1 MTDLKDVNSPTSE
14 AHKAS
19 VEEAETWATKSVVVF
34 RAMLAELLCT
44 TIFMFVVTA
53 TGVEYSRTIELGG
66 LDYAHDSTIA
76 GVSSMLIAVGVI
88 YSFADVSGA
97 HFNPAV
103 TFATV
108 VSFKNSILKGVL
120 YIIAQLLGSVFA
132 ALLLA
137 TMYPEGIKVV
147 KASAVKRDVDVSLGQ
162 AFLLEL
168 LLTFIF
174 VYVVFATAFDNAENV
189 TVTTGTKGQASV
201 SRKLVRYSTTAAT
214 KSGFAPIAIGCTLG
228 ACVFASDAISGGGFN
243 PARVFGFALVGD
255 VWDQHW
261 LYWIAHFLGAAMA
274 SYVQKLFSKPHQ
286 MPQVHDFGTFLK
298 WFFYLDEV
306 PALTVGEFLRT
317 WAWG

>member
-1 MTDLKDVNSPTSE
+1 MTENKDVNKE
-14 AHKAS
+14 Q
-19 VEEAETWATKSVVVF
+19 EEAETWETKSVTVA
-34 RAMLAELLCT
+34 RAVLAELLCT

-53 TGVEYSRTIELGG
+53 TGVEYARTVDLAHAENI
-66 LDYAHDSTIA
+66 HDSTIA
-76 GVSSMLIAVGVI
+76 GISSMLIAVGII

-108 VSFKNSILKGVL
+108 VSFKNSIVKGIL
-120 YIIAQLLGSVFA
+120 YIIAQLIGSVLA

-137 TMYPEGIKVV
+137 TMYPEGLKVV
-147 KASAVKRDVDVSLGQ
+147 KSVAVKKDPDVTTGQ
-162 AFLLEL
+162 AFFLEM

-174 VYVVFATAFDNAENV
+174 VYVIFATAFDSAENV
-189 TVTTGTKGQASV
+189 TVTTGSKGQASV

-214 KSGFAPIAIGCTLG
+214 KSGFAPIAIACTLG

-255 VWDQHW
+255 VWNQHW
-261 LYWIAHFLGAAMA
+261 LYWTAHFLGAAMA

-286 MPQVHDFGTFLK
+286 VPQVHDLGTLLK

-306 PALTVGEFLRT
+306 PALTVQEFLKT
-317 WAWG
+317 WVWG

>member
-1 MTDLKDVNSPTSE
+1 MSE
-14 AHKAS
+14 NNEGAS
-19 VEEAETWATKSVVVF
+19 TIKPEEEAETWETKAVTIA
-34 RAMLAELLCT
+34 RAVLAELLCT

-53 TGVEYSRTIELGG
+53 TGVEYARTVSLGSYELI
-66 LDYAHDSTIA
+66 HDSTIA
-76 GVSSMLIAVGVI
+76 GLSSMLIAVGII

-108 VSFKNSILKGVL
+108 VSFKNSIIKGIL
-120 YIIAQLLGSVFA
+120 YIVAQLVGSVFA

-137 TMYPEGIKVV
+137 SMYPEGIDAVTAV
-147 KASAVKRDVDVSLGQ
+147 AVKKDPDVTTGQ
-162 AFLLEL
+162 AFFLEMI
-168 LLTFIF
+168 LTFIF
-174 VYVVFATAFDNAENV
+174 VYVIFATAFDNAENV
-189 TVTTGTKGQASV
+189 SVGTGSKGQATV
-201 SRKLVRYSTTAAT
+201 SRKLVRYSTTTAT

-243 PARVFGFALVGD
+243 PARVFGFAVVGG

-261 LYWIAHFLGAAMA
+261 LYWTAHFLGAAMA

-286 MPQVHDFGTFLK
+286 VPQVHDFGTFLK